1 MTGSGNSDGGTTN
14 VDLAPGYD
22 AAKVRSAIRD
32 NLWLHFTQMKDF
44 ADPEHRPLILTRG
57 EGTTVWDVEGK
68 SYLDFLA
75 GIYSVN
81 AGYGRKRIA
90 EAMMAQLESMP
101 YVNPFGYASVPA
113 AVLADRLGDLAPLG
127 GDARVFFTSGGS
139 ESVETALKLAK
150 QYQTARGFP
159 HRWKT
164 ISRRVAYHGTTA
176 GALSVN
182 GLTGAR
188 AFFGPLIP
196 GARHAPMSHRY
207 RCPYCP
213 NEPACNL
220 MCYEEIERL
229 VEFEGPDQVAAIIT
243 EPVQN
248 AGGCIPPGSMDYFK
262 KIRKLCDQT
271 GILMIMDEVICGFG
285 RLGEL
290 FGSTYFD
297 VEPDIITTAKG
308 ITSSYAPLGAVL
320 VRKSVADAFAE
331 APSDALPGPVNA
343 AREWGFQHGLTF
355 GGHPV
360 ACAAAIANLD
370 IMLEEDLP
378 GRAKEMG
385 AYLMGEL
392 QAALGEHPNVGDIR
406 GAGLFLGVE
415 MVADRKTKASP
426 EKSDV
431 LEWMSDRMLE
441 RGVILRNDGRN
452 DPTTQLCPPLVVTR
466 EECDYVVNVLA
477 EAFDDLGKR
486 LGTIGTQ
493 HPTPAS

>member
-22 AAKVRSAIRD
+22 AAKVRAAIRD

-431 LEWMSDRMLE
+431 LEWMSD
-441 RGVILRNDGRN
+441 
-452 DPTTQLCPPLVVTR
+452 
-466 EECDYVVNVLA
+466 
-477 EAFDDLGKR
+477 
-486 LGTIGTQ
+486 
-493 HPTPAS
+493 